1 MNWALQVPALVHKR
15 KRHARRESE
24 NGRAVFVGLQPEERE
39 RAGRLQSL
47 EKTHRRSH
55 YTSFNKEVAVK
66 AGRVYK
72 DVRG

>member
-1 MNWALQVPALVHKR
+1 MGVAGAGTCTQKKETR
-15 KRHARRESE
+15 QKSSESE
-24 NGRAVFVGLQPEERE
+24 NGRAGFVGLQPEERE
-39 RAGRLQSL
+39 RAGRLQYL
-47 EKTHRRSH
+47 KKTHRRSH